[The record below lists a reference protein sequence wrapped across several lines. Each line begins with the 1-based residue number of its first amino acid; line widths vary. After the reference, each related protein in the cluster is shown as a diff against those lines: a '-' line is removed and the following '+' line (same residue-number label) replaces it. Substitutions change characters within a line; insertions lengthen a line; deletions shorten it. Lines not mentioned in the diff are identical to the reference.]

1 MTTLPILLILAVVQG
16 IAEFLPI
23 SSSGHLVILGD
34 LLGDDESL
42 DLGDVNI
49 VLHVGTLFS
58 IFVFYWRRIIR
69 LLGEDRRIIP
79 LLAVGTLPVV
89 AIGLPLKLWGD
100 HLLENPFLA
109 GCLLPVTGLIL
120 IWASRGEMGKEN
132 YQQLAWWK
140 ALTIGTSQAFAVLP
154 GLSRSGTTISA
165 GLRLGLT
172 AESAATFSF
181 LLAIPAIGGAGVLET
196 AKLLNG
202 AEMSTPWSLLLM
214 GMVVSFLVGLL
225 SLSWLVRWLERGKI
239 QYFAYWCIPV
249 GIAVAIYNVDRLPE
263 LLGR

>member
-1 MTTLPILLILAVVQG
+1 VTVWPILLILAVVQG

-34 LLGDDESL
+34 LLGNDEQL

-58 IFVFYWRRIIR
+58 IFVFYWRKILR
-69 LLGEDRRIIP
+69 LLNEDRRIIP
-79 LLAVGTLPVV
+79 LIVLGTLPVV
-89 AIGLPLKLWGD
+89 FIGLPLKLWAD
-100 HLLENPFLA
+100 HWLENPFLA

-120 IWASRGEMGKEN
+120 IWASRQQTGTDT
-132 YQQLAWWK
+132 YQQLGWWQ
-140 ALTIGTSQAFAVLP
+140 AIVIGTSQAFAVLP

-165 GLRLGLT
+165 GLKLGLT

-196 AKLLNG
+196 AKLLKG
-202 AEMSTPWSLLLM
+202 AEMSTPWPLLLM
-214 GMVVSFLVGLL
+214 GMGVSFIVGLV
-225 SLSWLVRWLERGKI
+225 SLSWLVRWLEHGKL

-249 GIAVAIYNVDRLPE
+249 GIAVAVYNLDRMPE